1 MGLSGRTLVERAIAL
16 APLVRDYA
24 DQAEAQRHLSETV
37 AVALADA
44 GLHRLGAPPSYGG
57 ADASPRHQLEAI
69 EAVAYADGATGWNLM
84 IGIENLALMALQWRE
99 GAELLSDPLTIVCG
113 STAAVCRAD
122 AVATGWRITGRWP
135 WASGCHNAHWF
146 GGQVLV
152 FRGDEQVSPR
162 PVYAFARRG
171 EFEILDTWHTAGMR
185 GSGSHDVVIDGL
197 VVPDEQ
203 IAFYDKP
210 WVAQQRAESVLARIP
225 LGVRL
230 AHNKTAVAL
239 GITRAAI
246 DVFIELAANK
256 TPAFGSVGLAER
268 PFAQAA
274 LARAESRV
282 RAGRAWV
289 LDECDQV
296 WDLATRQEPFSEH
309 QKALFLMACSDT
321 TAGCVDAV
329 EAVVE
334 AAGTTAN
341 MVGHPLD
348 RLRRNATV
356 VRSHVS
362 VAPHLRDEA
371 AARLMGVTTP
381 SFLFDLP

>member
-1 MGLSGRTLVERAIAL
+1 MTPDGPTLVDRAVAL
-16 APLVRDYA
+16 APLVREHA
-24 DQAEAQRHLSETV
+24 DQAEADRHLGETV
-37 AVALADA
+37 AVALAEA
-44 GLHRLGAPPSYGG
+44 GLHRLGAPPSYAG

-84 IGIENLALMALQWRE
+84 IGIENLALMALQWRH
-99 GAELLSDPLTIVCG
+99 GAELMSDPLTIVCG

-122 AVATGWRITGRWP
+122 AVDGGWRVSGRWP

-146 GGQVLV
+146 GGQVLA
-152 FRGDEQVSPR
+152 FRGDEQVTPR
-162 PVYAFARRG
+162 SVYAFAPRG
-171 EFEILDTWHTAGMR
+171 QFEILDTWHTAGMR
-185 GSGSHDVVIDGL
+185 GSGSHDVVIDDL

-203 IAFYDKP
+203 IAFYDKA
-210 WVAQQRAESVLARIP
+210 WVARQRAESVLARIP

-239 GITRAAI
+239 GIARAAVDAFI
-246 DVFIELAANK
+246 DLASNK
-256 TPAFGSVGLAER
+256 TPAFGSLGLAER
-268 PFAQAA
+268 PFAQHA
-274 LARAESRV
+274 LARAEARV

-289 LDECDQV
+289 LDECDQA
-296 WDLATRQEPFSEH
+296 WERARCHEPFTEE
-309 QKALFLMACSDT
+309 QKALFIMACADT
-321 TAGCVDAV
+321 TAGCVEAV

-341 MVGHPLD
+341 MAGHPLD

-356 VRSHVS
+356 VRSHVT

-371 AARLMGVTTP
+371 AARLLGIDTP